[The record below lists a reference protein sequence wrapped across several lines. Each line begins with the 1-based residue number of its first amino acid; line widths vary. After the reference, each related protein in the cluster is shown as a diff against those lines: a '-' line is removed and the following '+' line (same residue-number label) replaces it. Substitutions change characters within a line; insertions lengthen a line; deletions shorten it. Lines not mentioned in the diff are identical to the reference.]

1 MFRLRGC
8 PRCKEDLR
16 EDKDKYGKYVTR
28 LQCGYHESET
38 KDSSSLSSPGQQERP
53 SQKIGIQY
61 TADVNLMPA

>member
-8 PRCKEDLR
+8 PRCKGDLR

-38 KDSSSLSSPGQQERP
+38 KDSSPLFLPLASKRGRPRKSVSSTPL
-53 SQKIGIQY
+53 
-61 TADVNLMPA
+61 T